1 MIDHLKGS
9 IVKFELCFDKT
20 HENIC
25 IFKTSSYQDISI
37 NYVLFPRMKMDIC
50 RLFWLSVKL
59 EFSVTNLTV
68 TSQCLLHALQ
78 RRKNQVTWHQD
89 VHM

>member
-9 IVKFELCFDKT
+9 IVKFELNFEKT

-37 NYVLFPRMKMDIC
+37 NYVLFPRMKMGI
-50 RLFWLSVKL
+50 LSPILIKCKVGI
-59 EFSVTNLTV
+59 
-68 TSQCLLHALQ
+68 
-78 RRKNQVTWHQD
+78 
-89 VHM
+89 